1 MSEGDGE
8 ESWFEGANGDS
19 EGYLKVGG
27 RKRRFGV
34 ESKIFEIE
42 VEKKKGRTF
51 IFITESKGG
60 VSSWI
65 KLGPA
70 SLGPLIEGLVFCSK
84 DMRTGH
90 WEKRWQENGRF
101 FSLERGENKEGCFL
115 KLGVLDREKKRFN
128 IFVPRGRGAKGGWSL
143 LVEALREME
152 SISGRQVR
160 QKDKEIFWSPL
171 RGKSFAEVVKQN
183 HSIGEEVARVRVDN
197 SALCVNLEKLAHCLV
212 GCWNSTR
219 GGGEDLRS
227 WGTQMS
233 KLWGLKGNL
242 GLAKL
247 EDGKALLEFGL
258 LSEAEKALD
267 MAEISVGGFVIRLE
281 KWSPR
286 SGCLM
291 EEEKV
296 REAWVRIVGLPISLW
311 NRDILSKV
319 GEACGGFLGMDAK
332 TERMEELQWARIRV
346 RRIEE
351 KTPNMVEIW
360 VGNMCYS
367 LTLWWETRPTLSVSP
382 TGGKG
387 KSVVTEGEVEGEAHS
402 REGKR
407 VKEAKGG
414 SRPEVQMQSADGT
427 RRLTSGS
434 GRPMECSRGPYGLQ
448 LKPQGT
454 ESVQSGQ
461 VGLGSLMRP
470 CGTEGF
476 NQSSSSVASLGP
488 KENRRIEAWRPT
500 VEAGLV
506 AEKEPSDHLAVAQR
520 CGPNHTGS
528 PLSDMSLVWEKDGMR
543 WLGEAEL
550 PPLERSKTDLALV
563 EEASR
568 YVMVQSDCLIPVLP
582 SSPLS
587 FFDRTPVGEYCDL
600 SGLGEKR
607 DEDEN
612 PLQMLMGMEPP
623 VSEPVECWD
632 LVEVGKDRIDVTGKG
647 LDSDQ
652 IVPMG
657 NKAGG
662 ELSWEKSDLAKFSK
676 FLGFS
681 TEGLEKDI
689 MEFLVKIRKRR
700 ESVHNKTFLE
710 KSKFERE
717 LKRLECSINYEKGE
731 KQNGEVKV
739 RGCQITE
746 VNEAK
751 NH

>member
-1 MSEGDGE
+1 ME
-8 ESWFEGANGDS
+8 ERERPRERVSKETVKRAGSKAANGTQRGTS
-19 EGYLKVGG
+19 
-27 RKRRFGV
+27 
-34 ESKIFEIE
+34 
-42 VEKKKGRTF
+42 
-51 IFITESKGG
+51 SKGG

-70 SLGPLIEGLVFCSK
+70 SLGPLIEGLGFCSK

-90 WEKRWQENGRF
+90 WEKRWQESGRF
-101 FSLERGENKEGCFL
+101 FSLERGENKGGCFL
-115 KLGVLDREKKRFN
+115 KLG
-128 IFVPRGRGAKGGWSL
+128 
-143 LVEALREME
+143 ALREIE

-160 QKDKEIFWSPL
+160 QQDKEFFGHL
-171 RGKSFAEVVKQN
+171 EGKVLCGGGKAEPQ
-183 HSIGEEVARVRVDN
+183 HRR
-197 SALCVNLEKLAHCLV
+197 
-212 GCWNSTR
+212 R
-219 GGGEDLRS
+219 GGEGAC
-227 WGTQMS
+227 GQQCIM
-233 KLWGLKGNL
+233 GNL

-291 EEEKV
+291 EEDKV

-319 GEACGGFLGMDAK
+319 GEACGGFLGMDVK
-332 TERMEELQWARIRV
+332 TERMEELQWARIRADAERV
-346 RRIEE
+346 ADGRER
-351 KTPNMVEIW
+351 EI
-360 VGNMCYS
+360 GC
-367 LTLWWETRPTLSVSP
+367 
-382 TGGKG
+382 
-387 KSVVTEGEVEGEAHS
+387 TEGEVEGEAHS

-414 SRPEVQMQSADGT
+414 SWPEVQLQSADGT
-427 RRLTSGS
+427 ERLTSGS

-454 ESVQSGQ
+454 KSVQSGQ

-470 CGTEGF
+470 CGSEGF
-476 NQSSSSVASLGP
+476 IQSSSSVASLGP
-488 KENRRIEAWRPT
+488 KENRWIEAWRPSWS
-500 VEAGLV
+500 G
-506 AEKEPSDHLAVAQR
+506 
-520 CGPNHTGS
+520 TG
-528 PLSDMSLVWEKDGMR
+528 R
-543 WLGEAEL
+543 A

-568 YVMVQSDCLIPVLP
+568 YVMVQSECLTPCVSLF
-582 SSPLS
+582 LS
-587 FFDRTPVGEYCDL
+587 FFFGSDSSGEYCDL
-600 SGLGEKR
+600 SGHGEKR

-689 MEFLVKIRKRR
+689 MEFLVKIRKEGKVSTAKPFWRNPNLR
-700 ESVHNKTFLE
+700 EN
-710 KSKFERE
+710 
-717 LKRLECSINYEKGE
+717 
-731 KQNGEVKV
+731 
-739 RGCQITE
+739 
-746 VNEAK
+746 
-751 NH
+751 

>member
-27 RKRRFGV
+27 WKRRFGV

-101 FSLERGENKEGCFL
+101 FSLERGENKGGCFL

-143 LVEALREME
+143 LVEALREIE

-160 QKDKEIFWSPL
+160 QQDKEIFRSPL

-212 GCWNSTR
+212 GCWNSMR

-291 EEEKV
+291 EEDKV

-319 GEACGGFLGMDAK
+319 GEACGGFLGMDVK

-351 KTPNMVEIW
+351 KNPNMVEIW
-360 VGNMCYS
+360 VGKMCYS
-367 LTLWWETRPTLSVSP
+367 LTLWWETRPTLSMSP
-382 TGGKG
+382 TGEKG

-454 ESVQSGQ
+454 KSVQSGQ

-506 AEKEPSDHLAVAQR
+506 AEKESSDHLAEAQR
-520 CGPNHTGS
+520 CGPSHAGS

-587 FFDRTPVGEYCDL
+587 FFGRTPVGEYCDL
-600 SGLGEKR
+600 SGHGEKR

-700 ESVHNKTFLE
+700 ESVHSKTFLE

-717 LKRLECSINYEKGE
+717 LKRLECSINYEKGK